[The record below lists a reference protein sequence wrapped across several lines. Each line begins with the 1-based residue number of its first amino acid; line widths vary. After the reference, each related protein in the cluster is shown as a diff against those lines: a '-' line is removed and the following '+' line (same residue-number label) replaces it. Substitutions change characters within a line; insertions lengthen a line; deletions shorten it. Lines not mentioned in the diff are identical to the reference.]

1 MLLKDF
7 LTQQAAK
14 LGLQDNAELTSL
26 LAKVGT
32 TEMPDELATQF
43 NTGLMSL
50 DGAKNN
56 PQLLNYFKPTILNAV
71 DDQFKILAEKYGIT
85 DTMAAEKNT
94 YKKAAILETELA
106 KRLSDAQSNAGDNES
121 KAEISK
127 LNKQLAELQNQL
139 ATITD
144 ANNAKVAELNQAH
157 QAEQLR
163 MLVDFEL
170 GSKNYANKNLD
181 KRVSVLTAHT
191 LLDEALKANKA
202 VIVNED
208 GSLKLKQAENPTMD
222 YVDSGYKPVS
232 VKDFTDK
239 LLADAHL
246 LEVSSGGSGQR
257 QVLPTPAAN
266 GTHLSD
272 AFQNAMAA
280 AQITSSND

>member
-7 LTQQAAK
+7 FSQQAAK
-14 LGLQDNAELTSL
+14 LGLQDNAELSSL

-32 TEMPDELATQF
+32 TEMPDELANQF

-56 PQLLNYFKPTILNAV
+56 AALLNYFKPTILNAV
-71 DDQFKILAEKYGIT
+71 DDQFKIYAEKYGIS
-85 DTMAAEKNT
+85 DTMAAEKST
-94 YKKAAILETELA
+94 YKKAAILEAELA
-106 KRLSDAQSNAGDNES
+106 RRLSEAQTNAGDKES

-127 LNKQLAELQNQL
+127 LNKQLADLQTQL

-144 ANNAKVAELNQAH
+144 ADNAKIAELQKAH
-157 QAEQLR
+157 EAEQLR

-170 GSKNYANKNLD
+170 GSKNYANRNID

-202 VIVNED
+202 VIVNEN
-208 GSLKLKQAENPTMD
+208 GSLRLKQAENPTMD
-222 YVDSGYKPVS
+222 FVDSGYKPVS
-232 VKDFTDK
+232 VRDFTDK

-246 LEVSSGGSGQR
+246 LEVSAPSNAQR
-257 QVLPTPAAN
+257 QVLPPLASDTR
-266 GTHLSD
+266 LSG
-272 AFQNAMAA
+272 AFQDAMAA
-280 AQITSSND
+280 AQIPITNE